1 MLTAILNSPIGP
13 LHLQIEHN
21 SLVQLDFDEEA
32 MVEPSNQKVKV
43 ISKKSEK
50 PIPEKSEIEVLNQA
64 MLELSEYFAGTRQ
77 VFTVP
82 IRLSGTEFR
91 KKVWKRLE
99 AIPYGVVK
107 SYGQIASE
115 INNPKSSRAVGG
127 ACGSNPVAIIVP
139 CHRVKGSN
147 GKLTGFGGGLTRKA
161 YLLELEN
168 RQIQLYQKQAI

>member
-13 LHLQIEHN
+13 LHLQIEQN
-21 SLVQLDFDEEA
+21 ALVQLDFDS
-32 MVEPSNQKVKV
+32 EPMIKPINQKVK
-43 ISKKSEK
+43 IIARQSSDSNF
-50 PIPEKSEIEVLNQA
+50 EKSEIKVLNIA
-64 MLELSEYFAGTRQ
+64 VLELSEYFAGTRQ

-82 IRLSGTEFR
+82 IRLSGTPFR

-99 AIPYGVVK
+99 AIPYGVIK
-107 SYGQIASE
+107 SYGQIATE

-161 YLLELEN
+161 YLLELESS
-168 RQIQLYQKQAI
+168 QIQLCQKQAI